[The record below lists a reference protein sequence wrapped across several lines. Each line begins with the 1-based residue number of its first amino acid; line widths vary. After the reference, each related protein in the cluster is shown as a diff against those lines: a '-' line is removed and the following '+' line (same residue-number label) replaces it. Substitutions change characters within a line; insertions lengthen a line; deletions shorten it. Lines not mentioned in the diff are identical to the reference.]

1 MIQRTITKDIL
12 SKFGKGKAIL
22 IFGPRQVG
30 KTTLLS
36 VLSKGIESEILLLN
50 GDNTDVQNLFE
61 NVNTTKLKAII
72 GKYKYLFIDEGQRI
86 KNIGLSV
93 KIVTDNFKD
102 VQVVATGSSS
112 FELANQINEPLT
124 GRKYEYYLYPLSYG
138 ELVSHSNFLNE
149 HRELENRIIF
159 GNYPEIVT
167 EDTER
172 INLLKSLTTSYLYK
186 DLLNYEGIQKSSVLM
201 KLLQAL
207 ALQIGSEVSYNEL
220 AQIVGID
227 KETVEKYIRL
237 LEQSFVIFKLP
248 ALSRNLRNE
257 LKKSKK
263 IYFYDTGIRN
273 AVLGNFNNLELRTD
287 KAALWENFI
296 IAERMKYLSYR
307 QFYGQRYFWRT
318 HNQAEID
325 YIEEID
331 GQFKAF
337 EIKYNPKKKVKLP
350 ESFKKAYP
358 GSSFYV
364 INKDNYYEF
373 LI

>member
-1 MIQRTITKDIL
+1 MIRRTITQDIL
-12 SKFGKGKAIL
+12 NKFGKSKAIL

-36 VLSKGIESEILLLN
+36 ILSKNIKSEILLLN
-50 GDNTDVQNLFE
+50 GDNADVQGLFE
-61 NVNTTKLKAII
+61 DANITKIRMII

-86 KNIGLSV
+86 KNIGLSL
-93 KIVTDNFKD
+93 KIIIDNFKD

-124 GRKYEYYLYPLSYG
+124 GRKYEYYLYPLSYA

-149 HRELENRIIF
+149 QRELENRIIY
-159 GNYPEIVT
+159 GCYPEIVIK
-167 EDTER
+167 DTER

-186 DLLNYEGIQKSSVLM
+186 DLLNYEGIQKPSVLV
-201 KLLQAL
+201 KILQAL

-220 AQIVGID
+220 AQTVGID
-227 KETVEKYIRL
+227 KETVEKYIQL

-263 IYFYDTGIRN
+263 IYFFDTGIRN
-273 AVLGNFNNLELRTD
+273 ALLGNFNSLNLRTD
-287 KAALWENFI
+287 KGALWENFVI
-296 IAERMKYLSYR
+296 SERMKYLSYR

-337 EIKYNPKKKVKLP
+337 EIKYNPKKKIKFP

-358 GSSFYV
+358 GSSFQI
-364 INKDNYYEF
+364 INKDNYYKF
-373 LI
+373 LN